1 MSADRPRRAGAPAFP
16 RREPTLRL
24 VKNPD
29 ERPRLEPDPELKA
42 IVEDLNR
49 RAGAHRERS
58 GSDPG
63 GKDAA

>member
-1 MSADRPRRAGAPAFP
+1 MSAIKPRRAGTPAFP
-16 RREPTLRL
+16 EKKPGLRL
-24 VKNPD
+24 VKSLE

-49 RAGAHRERS
+49 RSRAQRERNEREP
-58 GSDPG
+58 D